1 MSTVLTMKIL
11 LEEMTRDEA
20 REAFDAGAVVVL
32 PTGSIEQHGHH
43 LPLVVDTTAVTH
55 IARAAA
61 ERAAREVPV
70 IVAPTMH
77 FGVSHHHMEFAGTLS
92 LTSTTY
98 IQTVCELVRCLHRHG
113 ARKVVLVNG
122 HGGNQNPNGVVSQTI
137 VHDEGLDI
145 ALGSLSYWSLPV
157 ARKDGSKGSVSPGH
171 AGHFETSL
179 MLALRPDLVQL
190 EHRLAPLGALHSIEH
205 GQEHGAFARSGGT
218 TDDASQADADE
229 GKRLLEEFTG
239 AMADYLVKFHR
250 QTRRHTSD

>member
-1 MSTVLTMKIL
+1 MKLL

-20 REAFDAGAVVVL
+20 RDAFDAGAVVVL

-43 LPLVVDTTAVTH
+43 LPLVVDTAAVTH
-55 IARAAA
+55 VARAAA
-61 ERAAREVPV
+61 ELAAREVP
-70 IVAPTMH
+70 IVVTPTMH
-77 FGVSHHHMEFAGTLS
+77 FGVSHHHMEFAGTMSLS
-92 LTSTTY
+92 SLTY
-98 IQTVCELVRCLHRHG
+98 IQIVSELVRGLHRHG

-145 ALGSLSYWSLPV
+145 AVGSLSYWSVPIT
-157 ARKDGSKGSVSPGH
+157 RQDGSKGTVSPGH

-190 EHRLAPLGALHSIEH
+190 EHRIAPVAPLNSIEH
-205 GQEHGAFARSGGT
+205 GQENGAFARAGGT
-218 TDDASQADADE
+218 TDDASQADAEE
-229 GKRLLEEFTG
+229 GKRLLGEFTG
-239 AMADYLVKFHR
+239 ALAEYLVKFHR

>member
-1 MSTVLTMKIL
+1 MKLL

-43 LPLVVDTTAVTH
+43 LPLVVDTAAVTH
-55 IARAAA
+55 VARAAV
-61 ERAAREVPV
+61 ERARQEIPV
-70 IVAPTMH
+70 VVTPTMH
-77 FGVSHHHMEFAGTLS
+77 FGVSHHHMAYAGTMSLS
-92 LTSTTY
+92 SAIY
-98 IQTVCELVRCLHRHG
+98 IQTLCELVRGLHRHG

-145 ALGSLSYWSLPV
+145 AVGSLSYWSVPITK
-157 ARKDGSKGSVSPGH
+157 KDGSKGTVSPGH

-190 EHRLAPLGALHSIEH
+190 EHRLAPLAALNSIEH
-205 GQEHGAFARSGGT
+205 GQEHGAFARAGGT
-218 TDDASQADADE
+218 TDDASQADAEE
-229 GKRLLEEFTG
+229 GKRLLEEFTVSL
-239 AMADYLVKFHR
+239 AEYLVRFHR
-250 QTRRHTSD
+250 QTRRHTAD